1 MIMQTAVKLYSLGY
15 SDIKTY
21 MVAAL
26 FIAGNIVLPQLCHL
40 IPQGGMI
47 LLPIYFFTLI
57 AAYKFGWKAGLLTA
71 VLSPVVNSLCF
82 GMPALAL
89 LPVILVK
96 SSLLAVFAALAASR
110 FQKVSLLLLAAVVV
124 AYQLVGGVAEWAI
137 TGSLDVALQD
147 FRLGEVIQS
156 KIYEIRGQRVMLD
169 RDLAEMYGVE
179 TRVLNQAVKRNIERF
194 PEDFMFQLT
203 DEEVRN
209 WKSQFVMSN
218 SIKMGLRKNPYAF
231 TELGVAMLSSVLN
244 SKIAIQVN
252 MGIMRAFV
260 ALRQLVAANPVVKF
274 TELQNEITELKGY
287 IEEMFADQNDIN
299 EDTRMQLEL
308 INQTL
313 AELQTQDTR
322 NDRPRRRIGFVPPGE

>member
-1 MIMQTAVKLYSLGY
+1 M
-15 SDIKTY
+15 
-21 MVAAL
+21 
-26 FIAGNIVLPQLCHL
+26 
-40 IPQGGMI
+40 
-47 LLPIYFFTLI
+47 
-57 AAYKFGWKAGLLTA
+57 
-71 VLSPVVNSLCF
+71 
-82 GMPALAL
+82 
-89 LPVILVK
+89 
-96 SSLLAVFAALAASR
+96 
-110 FQKVSLLLLAAVVV
+110 
-124 AYQLVGGVAEWAI
+124 
-137 TGSLDVALQD
+137 
-147 FRLGEVIQS
+147 
-156 KIYEIRGQRVMLD
+156 
-169 RDLAEMYGVE
+169 
-179 TRVLNQAVKRNIERF
+179 LNQAVKRNIERF

-231 TELGVAMLSSVLN
+231 TDLGVAMLSSVLN

-313 AELQTQDTR
+313 AELQAQDTR

>member
-1 MIMQTAVKLYSLGY
+1 MQTAVKLYSLGY

-110 FQKVSLLLLAAVVV
+110 FQKVSLLILAAVVV

-137 TGSLDVALQD
+137 TGSLDAALQD
-147 FRLGEVIQS
+147 FRLG
-156 KIYEIRGQRVMLD
+156 YPGML
-169 RDLAEMYGVE
+169 LQIAGGYA
-179 TRVLNQAVKRNIERF
+179 VLRY
-194 PEDFMFQLT
+194 L
-203 DEEVRN
+203 
-209 WKSQFVMSN
+209 
-218 SIKMGLRKNPYAF
+218 
-231 TELGVAMLSSVLN
+231 
-244 SKIAIQVN
+244 
-252 MGIMRAFV
+252 
-260 ALRQLVAANPVVKF
+260 
-274 TELQNEITELKGY
+274 LKK
-287 IEEMFADQNDIN
+287 
-299 EDTRMQLEL
+299 
-308 INQTL
+308 
-313 AELQTQDTR
+313 
-322 NDRPRRRIGFVPPGE
+322 

>member
-1 MIMQTAVKLYSLGY
+1 MIMQTAVKLYLLGY

-71 VLSPVVNSLCF
+71 VLSPVVNNLCF

-110 FQKVSLLLLAAVVV
+110 FQKVSLLLLAVVVV

-137 TGSLDVALQD
+137 TGSLDAALQD
-147 FRLGEVIQS
+147 FRLG
-156 KIYEIRGQRVMLD
+156 YPGML
-169 RDLAEMYGVE
+169 LQIAGGYA
-179 TRVLNQAVKRNIERF
+179 VLRY
-194 PEDFMFQLT
+194 L
-203 DEEVRN
+203 
-209 WKSQFVMSN
+209 
-218 SIKMGLRKNPYAF
+218 
-231 TELGVAMLSSVLN
+231 
-244 SKIAIQVN
+244 
-252 MGIMRAFV
+252 
-260 ALRQLVAANPVVKF
+260 
-274 TELQNEITELKGY
+274 LKK
-287 IEEMFADQNDIN
+287 
-299 EDTRMQLEL
+299 
-308 INQTL
+308 
-313 AELQTQDTR
+313 
-322 NDRPRRRIGFVPPGE
+322 

>member
-1 MIMQTAVKLYSLGY
+1 MQTTVKLYSLGY

-110 FQKVSLLLLAAVVV
+110 FQKVSLLLLAVVVV

-137 TGSLDVALQD
+137 TGSLDAALQD
-147 FRLGEVIQS
+147 FRLG
-156 KIYEIRGQRVMLD
+156 YPGML
-169 RDLAEMYGVE
+169 LQIAGGYA
-179 TRVLNQAVKRNIERF
+179 VLR
-194 PEDFMFQLT
+194 
-203 DEEVRN
+203 
-209 WKSQFVMSN
+209 
-218 SIKMGLRKNPYAF
+218 Y
-231 TELGVAMLSSVLN
+231 
-244 SKIAIQVN
+244 
-252 MGIMRAFV
+252 
-260 ALRQLVAANPVVKF
+260 
-274 TELQNEITELKGY
+274 LQKK
-287 IEEMFADQNDIN
+287 
-299 EDTRMQLEL
+299 
-308 INQTL
+308 
-313 AELQTQDTR
+313 
-322 NDRPRRRIGFVPPGE
+322 

>member
-1 MIMQTAVKLYSLGY
+1 MQTAVKLYSLGY

-147 FRLGEVIQS
+147 FRLG
-156 KIYEIRGQRVMLD
+156 YPGML
-169 RDLAEMYGVE
+169 LQIAGGYA
-179 TRVLNQAVKRNIERF
+179 VLRY
-194 PEDFMFQLT
+194 L
-203 DEEVRN
+203 
-209 WKSQFVMSN
+209 
-218 SIKMGLRKNPYAF
+218 
-231 TELGVAMLSSVLN
+231 
-244 SKIAIQVN
+244 
-252 MGIMRAFV
+252 
-260 ALRQLVAANPVVKF
+260 
-274 TELQNEITELKGY
+274 LKK
-287 IEEMFADQNDIN
+287 
-299 EDTRMQLEL
+299 
-308 INQTL
+308 
-313 AELQTQDTR
+313 
-322 NDRPRRRIGFVPPGE
+322 